1 MTIERILS
9 DKGRTVVTIEP
20 GHTLHEAARLLCEK
34 RIGAVVVSDAFRPVI
49 GILSERDI
57 VRAIA
62 ARGSAALEEPVSQ
75 SMTTTVVTGTAHTG
89 ITEVLELMTEGKFRH
104 VPIMDGQRLAGIVS
118 IGDIV
123 KDRLAEAEA
132 ETAAMRD
139 YIATA

>member
-9 DKGRTVVTIEP
+9 EKGRTVVTIEP
-20 GHTLHEAARLLCEK
+20 GRTLHEAALLLCEK
-34 RIGAVVVSDAFRPVI
+34 RIGAVVVCDAFHPVI

-57 VRAIA
+57 VRAIG

-75 SMTTTVVTGTAHTG
+75 SMTRNVVTGTAHTG

-104 VPIMDGQRLAGIVS
+104 VPIMEGQRLAGIVS

>member
-20 GHTLHEAARLLCEK
+20 GRTLHEAARLLCEK

-132 ETAAMRD
+132 ECRAMHD